1 MPMTMKASPMSQ
13 PLVYSVTRV
22 YVGSVDPVSKGVGA
36 VEGKM
41 LFMKDDELT
50 DFAPVGAI
58 EWDDDLLGLEASPIG
73 FFTLDGNSD
82 AELLVSEEAAAE
94 AAVVQVAA
102 ATPPPPMAPMTE
114 YEKYMAK
121 RNAGAAP
128 VVSAGAAAPEPPAA
142 APMSEYEKYMAKRR
156 AQGQ

>member
-1 MPMTMKASPMSQ
+1 MLHAGAILHLEPHVNELNNSVCFLGSANLI
-13 PLVYSVTRV
+13 LVYL
-22 YVGSVDPVSKGVGA
+22 VGMVL
-36 VEGKM
+36 M
-41 LFMKDDELT
+41 
-50 DFAPVGAI
+50 I
-58 EWDDDLLGLEASPIG
+58 EMQR
-73 FFTLDGNSD
+73 
-82 AELLVSEEAAAE
+82 AAE
-94 AAVVQVAA
+94 AAAVQVAA